1 MAVRSAWCQWTIA
14 YVVLNDNTFWFRLL
28 CHFITGRFT
37 TCRFNAVG
45 SSCGRFIP
53 RSIQHRSIHP
63 RAEKQL
69 AHVAV
74 EDVLDAFEELAT
86 AMPQHQGIDELLTY
100 FEHTYIRGR
109 RLPGRGHNYRSALFP
124 PASRNKRESATEGI
138 ARILTTTSE
147 KDGITVFSLFSYAT
161 THPCGHFL
169 MELWKRLRCKLSVS
183 FRQLLQTSTEEKVQ
197 SAQRTCQTCNMDE
210 QIVWHSCVLCLTCRG
225 SKR

>member
-1 MAVRSAWCQWTIA
+1 MAVRSTWCQWTIA
-14 YVVLNDNTFWFRLL
+14 YVVLNDNTFDLGFCAISSPVVSPHVDSTRSV
-28 CHFITGRFT
+28 HP
-37 TCRFNAVG
+37 VDG
-45 SSCGRFIP
+45 SSHGQFNTGRFIP
-53 RSIQHRSIHP
+53 ER
-63 RAEKQL
+63 EKQL

-161 THPCGHFL
+161 THPCGHFF
-169 MELWKRLRCKLSVS
+169 MEL
-183 FRQLLQTSTEEKVQ
+183 
-197 SAQRTCQTCNMDE
+197 
-210 QIVWHSCVLCLTCRG
+210 
-225 SKR
+225 